1 MERLEHILS
10 SLASTEKEDR
20 VLVTR
25 AYEFAKRAHEGH
37 MRFSG
42 EPYITHLEAVAAML
56 AEMGMGAKTIAA
68 ALLHDVV
75 EDTKVTIAEVREAF
89 GDEVVFLVEGVTK
102 LGSVRYHGADRHN
115 ESLRKLFVATSE
127 DIRVLIVKL
136 VDRLH
141 NMQTL
146 EHVPK
151 EKRLR
156 IAQET
161 LEIYVPVA
169 HRLGM
174 GRIRKELEDLAFPY
188 VLPLEYKR
196 VVELV
201 KPQMKH
207 ADEQLEKAQ
216 KSLKKR
222 LAEEK
227 IAAEFKTH
235 SRIKGM
241 YSLYT
246 KLERKGWDADQVH
259 DLLAIRV
266 IVPTVEDCYRVLGIV
281 HSLWRPIPR
290 RVKDY
295 IAFPKPNGYQSL
307 HTTVITGNQ
316 EIMEVQIRTEVMH
329 RESEF
334 GVASHLS
341 YKDETT
347 GETLSPSQN
356 RMWVMQLI
364 PSLFRPFTWKKK
376 AVEEKPKEVD
386 GKISY
391 GKEQVPRWIQ
401 EIAEAHQDSDDTGDF
416 MNELRQDFFVHRIFV
431 FTPQGDVIDLPIG
444 ATPIDFAYAVHSDI
458 GDHTSG
464 AKVNNKLVQLNKE
477 LHNGDIVEII
487 TRKSSKPTPKWLDFA
502 KTSMAQRRIRSSLGL
517 AHGSSEKASH

>member
-1 MERLEHILS
+1 MERLEKILS
-10 SLASTEKEDR
+10 ALASTEKEDR

-42 EPYITHLEAVAAML
+42 EPYISHLESVAVML
-56 AEMGMGAKTIAA
+56 AEMGMGAKTVAA
-68 ALLHDVV
+68 GLLHDTI
-75 EDTKVTIAEVREAF
+75 EDTKVTADEVREAF
-89 GDEVVFLVEGVTK
+89 GDEVLFLVEGVTK
-102 LGSVRYHGADRHN
+102 LGSVRYHGTDRHN

-127 DIRVLIVKL
+127 DIRVVIIKL

-156 IAQET
+156 IARET

-188 VLPLEYKR
+188 VHPEEFKK
-196 VVELV
+196 VNELV
-201 KPQMKH
+201 KPRLKH
-207 ADEQLEKAQ
+207 AEEQLDKAQ
-216 KSLKKR
+216 KTLQKK

-227 IAAEFKTH
+227 VVAEFKTN
-235 SRIKGM
+235 SRIKGT
-241 YSLYT
+241 YSLFM
-246 KLERKGWDADQVH
+246 KLARREWDADMIH
-259 DLLAIRV
+259 DLLAIRI

-281 HSLWRPIPR
+281 HALWRPLPG

-307 HTTVITGNQ
+307 HTTVITGQN
-316 EIMEVQIRTEVMH
+316 EVMEVQIRTEAMH

-334 GVASHLS
+334 GVASHLA
-341 YKDETT
+341 YKMRQANPD
-347 GETLSPSQN
+347 LSATQSK
-356 RMWVMQLI
+356 MWVTSLI
-364 PSLFRPFTWKKK
+364 PSLFRPFTWRTKKT
-376 AVEEKPKEVD
+376 AEPTAPKE
-386 GKISY
+386 Y
-391 GKEQVPRWIQ
+391 GKDQVPHWIQ
-401 EIAEAHQDSDDTGDF
+401 QIGEAHQDAGDTGDF
-416 MNELRQDFFVHRIFV
+416 INDLRQDFFMHRIFV

-444 ATPIDFAYAVHSDI
+444 ATPVDFAYAIHSDI

-464 AKVNNKLVQLNKE
+464 ARVNNKMVSLDTE
-477 LHNGDIVEII
+477 LHNGSIVEII
-487 TRKSSKPTPKWLDFA
+487 TKKSSKPTAKWLEFA
-502 KTSMAQRRIRSSLGL
+502 KTSMAQRRIRNALGMKSVE
-517 AHGSSEKASH
+517 GSD

>member
-1 MERLEHILS
+1 MERLANILS
-10 SLASTEKEDR
+10 ALASTEKDDR
-20 VLVTR
+20 TLVTR

-37 MRFSG
+37 IRFSG
-42 EPYITHLEAVAAML
+42 EPYIVHLEAVAIQL

-68 ALLHDVV
+68 GLLHDTI
-75 EDTKVTIAEVREAF
+75 EDTKVTAEEVREAF
-89 GDEVVFLVEGVTK
+89 GDEVLFLVEGVTK

-127 DIRVLIVKL
+127 DIRVLIIKL

-156 IAQET
+156 IARET

-188 VLPLEYKR
+188 VLPTEYKR
-196 VVELV
+196 VIELI

-207 ADEQLEKAQ
+207 AEEQLEKAQ
-216 KSLKKR
+216 KMIQKR

-227 IAAEFKTH
+227 IKVDFKTH
-235 SRIKGM
+235 SRIKGT
-241 YSLYT
+241 YSMYT
-246 KLERKGWDADQVH
+246 KLMRKNWDVDQIH
-259 DLLAIRV
+259 DLLAIRI

-281 HSLWRPIPR
+281 HSLWRPLIS

-295 IAFPKPNGYQSL
+295 IATSKPNGYKSL

-316 EIMEVQIRTEVMH
+316 EIMEVQIRTEQMH

-341 YKDETT
+341 YKERQDA
-347 GETLSPSQN
+347 GDMSASQS
-356 RMWVMQLI
+356 RQWVQELI
-364 PSLFRPFTWKKK
+364 PSLFRPFSWKAKK
-376 AVEEKPKEVD
+376 NIPKLPD
-386 GKISY
+386 DQSTRY
-391 GKEQVPRWIQ
+391 GKDQVPRWIQ
-401 EIAEAHQDSDDTGDF
+401 EIADAHQYADDAGDF
-416 MNELRQDFFVHRIFV
+416 MNDLRQDFFIHRIFA
-431 FTPQGDVIDLPIG
+431 FTPQGDVIDLPI
-444 ATPIDFAYAVHSDI
+444 AASPIDFAYAIHSDI
-458 GDHTSG
+458 GDHVQG
-464 AKVNNKLVQLNKE
+464 AKVNNKLVSLNTE
-477 LHNGDIVEII
+477 LHNGDIVEIV
-487 TRKSSKPTPKWLDFA
+487 TKKSSKPTAKWLDFA
-502 KTSMAQRRIRSSLGL
+502 KTSMAQRRIRNALGMQGIERPE
-517 AHGSSEKASH
+517 A